1 MLITESLRRNICRLL
16 EKSHIPRVAVRPSQL
31 PGAGNGVFYVNSGNP
46 NLYDDDD
53 DDDDDERQE
62 VLCLYPGVYTPPL
75 PSLLYN
81 NSAAAAGILCNQEDN
96 NELLDTYL
104 AKYLPPSRVDMND
117 NAYIMNLET
126 VGGYIDGLA
135 LQSSNNGDSCSS
147 RLDASPSACGHLIN
161 HYRPFHDKPNVTVI
175 SFLWK
180 DVLQQQEDHFL
191 DDDDDHHHDHHDY
204 YQLPNVMRCDGS
216 PWYFDIITQTMV
228 HFPDRQDDSSFRHN
242 STTTTVLHP
251 LLAGAAIVSVIGDG
265 RTDDDTMY
273 KNRRRLETDQELV
286 LDYRLNTNKLPNW
299 AKDWYQP

>member
-1 MLITESLRRNICRLL
+1 MLLMTESLRRNICRLL

-31 PGAGNGVFYVNSGNP
+31 PGAGNGVYYVNSGNP
-46 NLYDDDD
+46 NHDDDDD

-75 PSLLYN
+75 PSVLYN
-81 NSAAAAGILCNQEDN
+81 NPAAAGILCNQEDN

-104 AKYLPPSRVDMND
+104 AKYLPPSQVDMDD
-117 NAYIMNLET
+117 NGYIMNLET

-135 LQSSNNGDSCSS
+135 LHSSNNGDSCSSSSSIS

-161 HYRPFHDKPNVTVI
+161 HYRPFHDKPNVTMI

-180 DVLQQQEDHFL
+180 DVLQEDHFL
-191 DDDDDHHHDHHDY
+191 HDY
-204 YQLPNVMRCDGS
+204 DHRRYHQLPNVMRCDGS
-216 PWYFDIITQTMV
+216 PWYFDIISQSTV
-228 HFPDRQDDSSFRHN
+228 HFPDRHDDSSFRHN
-242 STTTTVLHP
+242 STTTVLHP
-251 LLAGAAIVSVIGDG
+251 LLAGAAIVSVVGAG

-273 KNRRRLETDQELV
+273 RSRRRLETDQELV
-286 LDYRLNTNKLPNW
+286 LDYRLNIKKLPNW